1 MKANFSKRHLIVAI
15 VLAALATMPRTA
27 VAQIRLSSICRVKG
41 QEERVLQGQGIV
53 VGLVGTGDGN
63 LLSTRRSISTL
74 LEKMGN
80 PLGPDGLK
88 ELKDFKNVALVV
100 VTATIPAAGARQGD
114 KIDCVVSSLG
124 SAKSLKGGRL
134 LQTALTGPGRAPS
147 LPVYAFAQ
155 GSIELENPTIET
167 TGRVFAGARLE
178 EDFFNPYVRNNKVTL
193 VLNQDQSSFEVAQ
206 TVAERIN
213 EWFGKEMVADPSRR
227 GEIAPAMPNGIAR
240 AIDQSNIEIDI
251 PPHNR
256 PNPAMFVADVLRL
269 DIHEPETAAQVTIN
283 QRTGSIVIT
292 SDVEIGAVVITHKNW
307 VIEAGTTP
315 TAQFEKLD
323 PGATQTAKLEALLSA
338 LKAVHA
344 PTEDVIDIIKGL
356 AKSKKLHAKL
366 VIE

>member
-1 MKANFSKRHLIVAI
+1 LTIAI
-15 VLAALATMPRTA
+15 ALAALATTPSTA
-27 VAQIRLSSICRVKG
+27 AAQIKLASICRVKG

-53 VGLVGTGDGN
+53 VGLSGTGDGN
-63 LLSTRRSISTL
+63 LASTRRSISTL

-80 PLGPDGLK
+80 PLGPEGLK

-100 VTATIPAAGARQGD
+100 VTATIPASGARQGD

-134 LQTALTGPGRAPS
+134 LQTALTGPGRPPS

-155 GSIELENPTIET
+155 GSIELEGATIET

-178 EDFFNPYVRNNKVTL
+178 EDFFNPYVKSNKVTL
-193 VLNQDQSSFEVAQ
+193 VLNQDHSSFEVAQ
-206 TVAERIN
+206 MVAERVN
-213 EWFGKEMVADPSRR
+213 EWFSKEMDANASGRGMVAPT
-227 GEIAPAMPNGIAR
+227 MPGGIAR
-240 AIDQSNIEIDI
+240 AIDQNSIEIEI

-269 DIHEPETAAQVTIN
+269 DIYEPQTAAQVTIN
-283 QRTGSIVIT
+283 ERTGSIVIT

-307 VIEAGTTP
+307 VIEAGTVP
-315 TAQFEKLD
+315 TAQFVGLD
-323 PGATQTAKLEALLSA
+323 PGGTQTAKLEALLSA
-338 LKAVHA
+338 LKAVHT